1 MTRRTPSENTLYYGD
16 NLDILRNDIED
27 ESIDLIYLDPPFN
40 SNATYNVLFQA
51 PTGESSPS
59 QIEAFGDTWHWT
71 DTAERAYDEVVN
83 GPNSDASAI
92 LIALRSFLKEND
104 MMAYLVMMAVR
115 LLELHR
121 VLKPNGSMYLHC
133 DPTASHYLKLV
144 IDAVFGKKNMGA
156 ELIWKRTSA
165 HSDSKQG
172 RMSYGRIHDTIFY
185 YSKSDK
191 ITWNQSYTE
200 YDETYIS
207 NFYKYIE
214 EGTGRRYRLGDLTG
228 PGGAKKGNPSYEVMG
243 VTRYWRYSKERMQEL
258 IDQGR
263 VIQTRPGGVPAY
275 KRYLDEMKGVELQ
288 DIWSDIPPLSSQSK
302 ERLGYPTQKPVAL
315 LERIIGVSS
324 NEGDLV
330 LDPFCGCGTTVHA
343 AQKLNR
349 RWLGIDITH
358 LAIGL
363 IQRRLNDAFP
373 GDRFSIRGVPKDIGG
388 ARSLAATD
396 KHEFQ
401 LWALSLVEAQPFK
414 GGQKGADRGVDGYLY
429 FKPDGKRTEK
439 AIVSVKGGA
448 TVNDAMVKD
457 LITTVEHEG
466 AGIGVFITLTPP
478 TRPMI
483 ARAAAAGLYKTEWRE
498 YPKIQILTIEG
509 LFEGKRPDLPWL
521 DPSAFRKAAREET
534 SRQDELD
541 L

>member
-104 MMAYLVMMAVR
+104 MMAYLVMMALR

-483 ARAAAAGLYKTEWRE
+483 ARAAAAGFYKTEWRE